1 MFVSHMAHFRFHRC
15 TRPLHAFAQLLVEH
29 CLHDRFVTHGVLCLM
44 RYALIISPSHAL
56 HAELSAQYALNGA
69 PFIVRCALWAVLFVL
84 RALLFA

>member
-1 MFVSHMAHFRFHRC
+1 
-15 TRPLHAFAQLLVEH
+15 
-29 CLHDRFVTHGVLCLM
+29 M